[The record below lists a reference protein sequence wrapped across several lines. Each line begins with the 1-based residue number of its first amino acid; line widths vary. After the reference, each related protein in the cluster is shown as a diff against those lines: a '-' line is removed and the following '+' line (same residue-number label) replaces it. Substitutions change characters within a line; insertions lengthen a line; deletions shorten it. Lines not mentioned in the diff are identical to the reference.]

1 VKQINLS
8 SIGITATI
16 NDDGKTI
23 KLTDS
28 VNGPMEIKNLS
39 VYGINSAQKN
49 PSSFFQVQPIDGSGN
64 SIGTMQKLF
73 DNNQLPS
80 KQLDNVA
87 STQVHISNNR
97 GEIGARTNS
106 LTRQTELLANRRLGV
121 EKDVSDLKDADLAA
135 LVTNLQSMLTSMQA
149 SQQSFVKISQLNLFD
164 YLR

>member
-1 VKQINLS
+1 
-8 SIGITATI
+8 
-16 NDDGKTI
+16 
-23 KLTDS
+23 
-28 VNGPMEIKNLS
+28 
-39 VYGINSAQKN
+39 
-49 PSSFFQVQPIDGSGN
+49 
-64 SIGTMQKLF
+64 MQKLF

-97 GEIGARTNS
+97 GEIGARTNT